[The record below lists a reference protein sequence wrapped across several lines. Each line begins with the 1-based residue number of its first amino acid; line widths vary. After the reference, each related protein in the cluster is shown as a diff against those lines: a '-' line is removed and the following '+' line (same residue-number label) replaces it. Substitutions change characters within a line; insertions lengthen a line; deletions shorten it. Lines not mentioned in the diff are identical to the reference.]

1 LPAKYSEAGGLKWSP
16 AFFGASDFSSETADP
31 LGKNK
36 PNNKMKTK
44 HTVAVLSVAL
54 LTTVATGFAAD
65 GQEEAWQ
72 FGVTVP
78 LWAPQINGNATING
92 VQRDVNISFDQLKD
106 HLDASFALGLEA
118 RKGKFGVYGDVGYLK
133 FSGDGKS
140 ASGAKADFG
149 LKFVLADAGISYVLV
164 KTDSD
169 ERPFL
174 LEGTLGLRYW
184 YTGTTLVIKD
194 SGGNVLL
201 NGSNYQ
207 NLEDPMIG
215 LRASQFFTSKFH
227 LDLAGD
233 IGGFGISDSQ
243 ATLDWSATG
252 VLTYDFVKWFSLS
265 AGYKAVG
272 LDASK
277 GSGANKNGVNLIFN
291 GALIAATFKF

>member
-1 LPAKYSEAGGLKWSP
+1 MNIKPAL
-16 AFFGASDFSSETADP
+16 
-31 LGKNK
+31 
-36 PNNKMKTK
+36 
-44 HTVAVLSVAL
+44 VVLSAAL
-54 LTTVATGFAAD
+54 STTAVTGFAAD
-65 GQEEAWQ
+65 GQQEEPWQ

-78 LWAPQINGNATING
+78 LWAPQIDGNATIKG

-118 RKGKFGVYGDVGYLK
+118 RKGKFGIFGDAGYMK
-133 FSGDGKS
+133 FSGDAKS
-140 ASGAKADFG
+140 AGGAKADFG
-149 LKFVLADAGISYVLV
+149 LKFVLADAGVSYLLV
-164 KTDSD
+164 KTES
-169 ERPFL
+169 EHPFL

-184 YTGTTLVIKD
+184 YTDTSLVIKD

-201 NGSNYQ
+201 NGSNYR

-215 LRASQFFTSKFH
+215 LRGSQFFTSKFH
-227 LDLAGD
+227 LDFAGD

-252 VLTYDFVKWFSLS
+252 MVTYDFVKWFSLS

-291 GALIAATFKF
+291 GALIAAKFKF